1 VRRRSF
7 AMKSNSIYT
16 MAIVK
21 NSEGEATA
29 DGRDIAQAI
38 RPVMGAWRSRPGHRR
53 ALVPDL
59 SRSSAS
65 RTPIPSCWSAV
76 LTGVVPWPAF
86 GEKPSGWKFPQWF
99 GARTSVVQR
108 SVSLVWGATVTSAG
122 WPNADISPVTRP
134 RSRAQTILGLSR
146 ATLPNGQ

>member
-1 VRRRSF
+1 MAAISPRLSGRSWGP
-7 AMKSNSIYT
+7 
-16 MAIVK
+16 
-21 NSEGEATA
+21 GEAGPA
-29 DGRDIAQAI
+29 PAEL
-38 RPVMGAWRSRPGHRR
+38 WY
-53 ALVPDL
+53 PDL